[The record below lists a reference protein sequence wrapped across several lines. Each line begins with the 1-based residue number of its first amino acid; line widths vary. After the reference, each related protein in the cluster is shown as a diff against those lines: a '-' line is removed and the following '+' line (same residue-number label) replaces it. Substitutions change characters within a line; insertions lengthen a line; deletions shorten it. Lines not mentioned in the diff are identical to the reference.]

1 MSNPTVCLSFDF
13 DAMSLWLGTFKMT
26 TPTAMSRGEF
36 GARVG
41 VPRILDTLDRHD
53 IKATFYIPGHTVDTY
68 PRLAKEIAERGHEIG
83 HHGYLHESPVF
94 LDEAQER
101 RVLDRGLESIERA
114 TGARPLGYRSPA
126 WDLSDN
132 SMRLLL
138 EYGFEY
144 DSSMMAQD
152 FEPYWCRVGDVAQ
165 TESAYEF
172 GDEVELVEFPVS
184 WTLDDFP
191 QMEFVLNPVLPGL
204 SEPDKSKRMWIG
216 DLDWMAKNVPG
227 GIFGMTFHPQVI
239 GRGARMQILEDMI
252 THAKQ
257 LEGVRFARVCDA
269 VRTWKAAHPLSTAAR
284 E

>member
-1 MSNPTVCLSFDF
+1 MANPTVCLTFDF
-13 DAMSLWLGTFKMT
+13 DAMSLWMGTFKVT

-41 VPRILDTLDRHD
+41 VPRILDILERND
-53 IKATFYIPGHTVDTY
+53 IKGTFYIPGHTVDTY
-68 PRLAKEIAERGHEIG
+68 PDLTKRIHDAGHEIG

-94 LDEAQER
+94 LEEKEER
-101 RVLDRGLESIERA
+101 AVIDRGIESIERA
-114 TGARPLGYRSPA
+114 TGARPVGYRSPA

-132 SMRLLL
+132 SIPLLL

-152 FEPYWCRVGDVAQ
+152 FEPYRCRVGDVPNGDK
-165 TESAYEF
+165 AYEF
-172 GDEVELVEFPVS
+172 GKEVDLVEFPVS

-204 SEPDKSKRMWIG
+204 SEPDKAKRMWLG
-216 DLDWMAKNVPG
+216 DLDWMVRNVPG

-239 GRGARMQILEDMI
+239 GRGGRMQILEDMI
-252 THAKQ
+252 DHAKAIDG
-257 LEGVRFARVCDA
+257 LTFSTVRDA
-269 VRTWKAAHPLSTAAR
+269 VRGWKSANGFNG
-284 E
+284 